1 MAVHKAVVSKLP
13 SPMRCVKDCVQANVY
28 NNVNQKKKV
37 MPSDKNKGWK
47 TQNKELLVQ
56 SLSTA
61 PGATVARDLSIFNR
75 ELVVICKLLSR
86 HNPAVRGRIPAGNKL
101 MYLKFHSG
109 INGTSV
115 CQLPF
120 QNLL

>member
-1 MAVHKAVVSKLP
+1 M
-13 SPMRCVKDCVQANVY
+13 
-28 NNVNQKKKV
+28 NQKKKV
-37 MPSDKNKGWK
+37 MLSDKIKNGK
-47 TQNKELLVQ
+47 TQKKELLVQ

-61 PGATVARDLSIFNR
+61 PGATVAWDLSIFNG
-75 ELVVICKLLSR
+75 ELVAICKLLSR
-86 HNPAVRGRIPAGNKL
+86 HNPAVRGRVPAGNKL

>member
-1 MAVHKAVVSKLP
+1 MFTTSDITTASLEICGSQMYAKKHFPHFFQPVYNSCIPAVAVHKAVVSKLP
-13 SPMRCVKDCVQANVY
+13 SPMRRVKDCVQANVY

-61 PGATVARDLSIFNR
+61 SRATVARDLSIFNG
-75 ELVVICKLLSR
+75 ELVVIC
-86 HNPAVRGRIPAGNKL
+86 
-101 MYLKFHSG
+101 
-109 INGTSV
+109 
-115 CQLPF
+115 
-120 QNLL
+120 